1 MCKIKNCKR
10 KKHIIL
16 SSYYFCNVCF
26 IEGVYSEKFYLVQKK
41 LSALWSFRSMIFRFI
56 ETFL

>member
-10 KKHIIL
+10 KKNLLII
-16 SSYYFCNVCF
+16 FVVIVF
-26 IEGVYSEKFYLVQKK
+26 IESVYSEKFDLVQKI
-41 LSALWSFRSMIFRFI
+41 LSALWSVCFMIVRFI